1 MTKIRGSGARP
12 LKLLGGFLLSWWSVG
27 PLLLFAI
34 GVLFVP
40 GAIVAS
46 ASRVRGVALFAIAPP
61 ISVTIVAVSALA
73 APLVGMEWSLLPV
86 FVLTALMSA
95 VAFAAARWS
104 AGPLEAGKFFPG
116 PVEWRIGLGHAAAV
130 LIAAFLI
137 GRRLVGAFG
146 RPESFSQ
153 TFDNV
158 FHLNAV
164 RYILE
169 TGQGSSITVSSMTG
183 GDFYPAAWHDLVALL
198 AATTGADITVSVN
211 VVNLVVA
218 SVCWPLGC
226 IFLAHQV
233 LGKRVVV
240 SVAAGILS
248 AAFGAFPLLLL
259 DFGVL
264 YPNFLG
270 NALLPVAVALGVQA
284 LGLTSSKSGSTLVT
298 WLLFV
303 AVLPGLT
310 LAHPSS
316 TMALLALMIPPL
328 LILWTRFTAK
338 IARGSRRPAMSLVG
352 AFFLLLL
359 GLAMAAA
366 AWKNVRPP
374 EIAAFWPPVETTGRA
389 IGEVITS
396 SAIGRSV
403 SWAVM
408 ALAITGL
415 IVLIV
420 QRRHLWLVGMYGVIA
435 SLFVIVASF
444 PFGELRT
451 FLTGVWYNDPPRLAS
466 LLPLVTLPLAVVGA
480 VHAWDKLV
488 APLGTRYLSTE
499 KAPLS
504 AHLRRAPRYVGLS
517 VAGLAGVLL
526 VVSTQQANVREAAIS
541 ASGGYRLAE
550 DSPLIS
556 SDEMALLKRLPEKLP
571 EDATLVGNPWNG
583 SALAYAFT
591 GRDLAQL
598 HMLSEM
604 PAGLEQLYTTL
615 NKANSDPSV
624 CPIVERLQVG
634 YVLDFGHREVH
645 GGDNGFRGLDN
656 LEAAGVAKLVDAEG
670 EAKVY
675 ELIACGK

>member
-1 MTKIRGSGARP
+1 M
-12 LKLLGGFLLSWWSVG
+12 SWWSVS
-27 PLLLFAI
+27 PLLLFTI
-34 GVLFVP
+34 GLLFVP
-40 GAIVAS
+40 GAIVAL
-46 ASRVRGVALFAIAPP
+46 ASRIRGVALFAIAPAL
-61 ISVTIVAVSALA
+61 SVTIVAVSALI
-73 APLVGMEWSLLPV
+73 APLAGMEWSLFPV
-86 FVLTALMSA
+86 LLLTAVLAA
-95 VAFAAARWS
+95 VAVPAAWWTARPGES
-104 AGPLEAGKFFPG
+104 RKFLPGAGN
-116 PVEWRIGLGHAAAV
+116 WRLGLGHAIAV

-164 RYILE
+164 RYILD
-169 TGQGSSITVSSMTG
+169 TGSGSSITVSSMTG

-211 VVNLVVA
+211 VVNLIVA

-226 IFLAHQV
+226 IFLAHQL

-284 LGLTSSKSGSTLVT
+284 LGLTGSRAGSTLVN
-298 WLLFV
+298 WLLFI
-303 AVLPGLT
+303 AVLPGVT

-328 LILWTRFTAK
+328 VILWTRFTAK
-338 IARGSRRPAMSLVG
+338 ISRGSRHRAVSLVG

-359 GLAMAAA
+359 GLWLAAV

-389 IGEVITS
+389 IGEVLTS

-408 ALAITGL
+408 VLAVAGL

-480 VHAWDKLV
+480 VHAWDKWV
-488 APLGTRYLSTE
+488 APLGTAYLSAK

-504 AHLRRAPRYVGLS
+504 AHLRRVPGYVGLS
-517 VAGLAGVLL
+517 VAGLACVLL
-526 VVSTQQANVREAAIS
+526 VFSTQQANVREAAIS
-541 ASGGYRLAE
+541 ASEGYRLAE

-571 EDATLVGNPWNG
+571 EDATLLGNPWNG

-591 GRDLAQL
+591 GRDLVQL

-604 PAGLEQLYTTL
+604 PAGLEQLYTSL

-624 CPIVERLQVG
+624 CPIVERLQVD
-634 YVLDFGHREVH
+634 YVLDFGHGEVH

-675 ELIACGK
+675 ELIAC

>member
-1 MTKIRGSGARP
+1 
-12 LKLLGGFLLSWWSVG
+12 LSWWSVS
-27 PLLLFAI
+27 PLLLFALGLLI
-34 GVLFVP
+34 VP
-40 GAIVAS
+40 GAIVGW
-46 ASRVRGVALFAIAPP
+46 ASRVRGVALFAIAPG
-61 ISVTIVAVSALA
+61 ISVTIIAVSALA
-73 APLVGMEWSLLPV
+73 APLVGVKWSLLPV
-86 FVLTALMSA
+86 LVLTALIGA
-95 VAFAAARWS
+95 VALAAARLT
-104 AGPLEAGKFFPG
+104 AGPPESRKILLGTDAWQTGA
-116 PVEWRIGLGHAAAV
+116 GHAVAV
-130 LIAAFLI
+130 LVAAFLI

-164 RYILE
+164 RYILD
-169 TGQGSSITVSSMTG
+169 TGSGSSITVSSMTG

-211 VVNLVVA
+211 VVNIIIGA
-218 SVCWPLGC
+218 VCWPLGC
-226 IFLAHQV
+226 IFLSHQL

-270 NALLPVAVALGVQA
+270 NALLPVAVALAVQA
-284 LGLTSSKSGSTLVT
+284 LGLTGSRVSSTLVT

-316 TMALLALMIPPL
+316 TMALLALMLPPL
-328 LILWTRFTAK
+328 LILWFRFAARITRE
-338 IARGSRRPAMSLVG
+338 SRRPAISSVG

-359 GLAMAAA
+359 GLGVAAA
-366 AWKNVRPP
+366 AWKKVRPP

-389 IGEVITS
+389 IGEVLTS

-408 ALAITGL
+408 ALAIAGL
-415 IVLIV
+415 IALVV
-420 QRRHLWLVGMYGVIA
+420 QRRHLWFVGMYGVIA
-435 SLFVIVASF
+435 GLFVIVASF

-451 FLTGVWYNDPPRLAS
+451 FFTGVWYNDPPRLAS
-466 LLPLVTLPLAVVGA
+466 LLPLVILPLAVVG
-480 VHAWDKLV
+480 VVQIWDKWV
-488 APLGTRYLSTE
+488 APVSDRYLHANASALGVHFRD
-499 KAPLS
+499 APKY
-504 AHLRRAPRYVGLS
+504 AGLV
-517 VAGLAGVLL
+517 VAGLAGALL
-526 VVSTQQANVREAAIS
+526 VVSSQQGNVREAAIS
-541 ASGGYRLAE
+541 ASVGYRLE
-550 DSPLIS
+550 KDSPLIS
-556 SDEMALLKRLPEKLP
+556 LDEMALLKRLPEKVP
-571 EDATLVGNPWNG
+571 EDAMLIGNPWNG

-591 GRDLAQL
+591 GREVVQL

-604 PAGLEQLYTTL
+604 PAGLEQLYTML

-624 CPIVERLQVG
+624 CPIVERLRVG

-645 GGDNGFRGLDN
+645 GGDNGARGLDN
-656 LEAAGVAKLVDAEG
+656 LEGTGVAKLVDSEG
-670 EAKVY
+670 QAKLY
-675 ELIACGK
+675 KLTACGQ